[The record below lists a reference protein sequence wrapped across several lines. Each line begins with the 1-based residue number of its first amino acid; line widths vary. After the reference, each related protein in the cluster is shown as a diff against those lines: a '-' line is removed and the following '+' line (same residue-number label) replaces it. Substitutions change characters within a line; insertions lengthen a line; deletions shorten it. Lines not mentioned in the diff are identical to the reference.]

1 MPQIAGT
8 FDNAPL
14 ANQAV
19 ASLLSA
25 GLTKDDI
32 SLLMSDKTKKQFS
45 NDFTSATKDAG
56 DRAVTDTAI
65 GAGTGGVLGGL
76 LAGLTTVGAVLI
88 PGAQLLVV
96 GPIVSILSGIGTG
109 AALGGLAGVLSA
121 VGISAVES
129 RRFSQELEAGKAV
142 VIAHTKDD
150 AQSFAARRILAAGG
164 AENIKAA

>member
-1 MPQIAGT
+1 MSQIAGT
-8 FDNAPL
+8 FDSAPI
-14 ANQAV
+14 ANQAI

-32 SLLMSDKTKKQFS
+32 SLLISDKAKNK
-45 NDFTSATKDAG
+45 FTSATKDSG
-56 DRAVTDTAI
+56 DRAIADTAI
-65 GAGTGGVLGGL
+65 GAGAGGILGGL
-76 LAGLTTVGAVLI
+76 LAGLTTVGAVVI

-129 RRFSQELEAGKAV
+129 RRYSEELEAGKAV

-150 AQSFAARRILAAGG
+150 AQTFAARKILLNEG
-164 AENIKAA
+164 ASTIKAA